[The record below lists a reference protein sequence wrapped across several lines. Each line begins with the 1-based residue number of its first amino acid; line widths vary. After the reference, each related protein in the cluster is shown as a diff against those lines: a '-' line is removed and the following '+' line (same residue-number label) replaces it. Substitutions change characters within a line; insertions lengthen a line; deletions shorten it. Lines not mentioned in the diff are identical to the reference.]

1 MQVHKQIFAVITCV
15 GLLAPLHLLAA
26 GLSDKDQQAVD
37 QMVDRAVQYLRTT
50 GQADD
55 GSFSKEASPAIT
67 SLVTA
72 ALIKSGRPVEDPM
85 VAKALKFIEGYV
97 RKDGG
102 IHQDGSLYRNY
113 ETCLAILAL
122 AEANKDGRY
131 EKAIA
136 NANNFVR
143 GIQVGADGKIAKSA
157 PEWGGQGYG
166 KHKRPDLSNTSFFID
181 ALVASG
187 ATEDDAAIQA
197 ALVFVSRTQ
206 NLESEHNT
214 TEFATKIEDGGF
226 YYTPAAGGTSQ
237 AGKTVNGG
245 LRSYASMTYA
255 GLKSMVYAGVD
266 KDDQRVKAAM
276 SWIKKHYN
284 LSENPGMGAEGHFY
298 YLHTFAKTL
307 QALGVDEVE
316 DAKGKTHNW
325 RSELIS
331 ELARRQKR
339 NGSWINTKSTRWL
352 EADENLVTGYLLLS
366 LSYCTD

>member
-1 MQVHKQIFAVITCV
+1 MKVHKQIFAVITCV

-97 RKDGG
+97 REDGG

-136 NANNFVR
+136 NPNNFVR
-143 GIQVGADGKIAKSA
+143 GIQV
-157 PEWGGQGYG
+157 
-166 KHKRPDLSNTSFFID
+166 
-181 ALVASG
+181 
-187 ATEDDAAIQA
+187 
-197 ALVFVSRTQ
+197 
-206 NLESEHNT
+206 
-214 TEFATKIEDGGF
+214 
-226 YYTPAAGGTSQ
+226 
-237 AGKTVNGG
+237 
-245 LRSYASMTYA
+245 
-255 GLKSMVYAGVD
+255 
-266 KDDQRVKAAM
+266 
-276 SWIKKHYN
+276 
-284 LSENPGMGAEGHFY
+284 
-298 YLHTFAKTL
+298 
-307 QALGVDEVE
+307 
-316 DAKGKTHNW
+316 
-325 RSELIS
+325 
-331 ELARRQKR
+331 
-339 NGSWINTKSTRWL
+339 
-352 EADENLVTGYLLLS
+352 
-366 LSYCTD
+366 